1 MSALWSGIPW
11 CHFVHCWGLRSGNRL
26 LHIPVCICKPWHL
39 ILLLKYASLI
49 PREHV
54 VSIWTEQFVRIALAW
69 SCMDTYAVLKSF
81 YSSEGKLPWNIDNL
95 VSVSSM
101 VVTTG
106 LGSWVSSLSKSCWNL
121 AGFWW
126 RNFIM
131 CVLLHLSFTAWL
143 SPRINLWDISVCSRA
158 VRRDCRTGIGA
169 PQRSAVPAKLNPAG
183 DTPGFSSSPLCSL
196 FALCSQ
202 GLEELHWPS
211 FRLGFSSTSPSSVS
225 DAHWWNRL
233 SWWVFT
239 LFCSKTYY

>member
-26 LHIPVCICKPWHL
+26 LHIRVCICKPWHL
-39 ILLLKYASLI
+39 ILLLKYASLT

-106 LGSWVSSLSKSCWNL
+106 LGSWTSSLSKKSWNLEQEMLKSCWFLVKELHNVCL
-121 AGFWW
+121 IASFLHSVTEPTHKLVRYFCLQQGSQKGLQDRYWCTTAQCCTCQTKSCW
-126 RNFIM
+126 RHSR
-131 CVLLHLSFTAWL
+131 LLLLPSVQFVCSVFPGTWGITLTLL
-143 SPRINLWDISVCSRA
+143 SP
-158 VRRDCRTGIGA
+158 
-169 PQRSAVPAKLNPAG
+169 
-183 DTPGFSSSPLCSL
+183 
-196 FALCSQ
+196 
-202 GLEELHWPS
+202 
-211 FRLGFSSTSPSSVS
+211 
-225 DAHWWNRL
+225 
-233 SWWVFT
+233 WVFFNLT
-239 LFCSKTYY
+239 IFC